1 MSTSV
6 NELLRGVGWCQDG
19 RVLRADPADRDR
31 LPGDT
36 WERATVPAGV
46 RLEFVARGARAVEIE
61 YAASEPLPADAYR
74 RLTPAFTLLR
84 GSEVIAECGAEPT
97 GRRVV
102 RLELPAGGDA
112 LGVAAEGVRPAGGGA
127 CAPGAPGG
135 PGRTVG
141 PAGRD
146 PGGAVLGG
154 PDPDGRALG
163 GPDQGGRV
171 PGSPAP
177 GGLVAPAGP
186 EAVFTLHLPE
196 VLRPV
201 LYEVRPLGGTL
212 SPAPARPRWLVYGD
226 SISEGWTAS
235 RPHLAWPAVA
245 GRALGLDT
253 VNLGYAGAARG
264 ELASAQQVAGL
275 PGDLITLAFGTNCW
289 SRTPCSAPLLY
300 ETTRAF
306 LTLVRQSHPDTP
318 LLVLSPVVRPDAE
331 DSPNALGAT
340 LSDLREAMERA
351 TNDARAADKH
361 LALLPGG
368 PLLGAEH
375 LADGVHPDDAGHAR
389 MAAAVTSAVR
399 GAFGPPGG

>member
-1 MSTSV
+1 MTAPNS
-6 NELLRGVGWCQDG
+6 LLHGVSWWHGDQ
-19 RVLRADPADRDR
+19 VVRADPADRDR

-46 RLEFVARGARAVEIE
+46 RLEFVAHGARAVQIE
-61 YAASEPLPADAYR
+61 YAASEALPADAYR
-74 RLTPAFTLLR
+74 GQEPVFTLLR
-84 GSEVIAECGAEPT
+84 GDEVLAEAAAEPT
-97 GRRVV
+97 PKGVV
-102 RLELPAGGDA
+102 RLELPATEGTDRAPSPPTASASAAGDA
-112 LGVAAEGVRPAGGGA
+112 
-127 CAPGAPGG
+127 
-135 PGRTVG
+135 
-141 PAGRD
+141 
-146 PGGAVLGG
+146 
-154 PDPDGRALG
+154 
-163 GPDQGGRV
+163 
-171 PGSPAP
+171 
-177 GGLVAPAGP
+177 
-186 EAVFTLHLPE
+186 FTIHLPE
-196 VLRPV
+196 ILRPA
-201 LYEVRPLGGTL
+201 LYDVRALGGTL

-264 ELASAQQVAGL
+264 ELASAEQLANL

-306 LTLVRQSHPDTP
+306 LTVIRQAHPDTP

-331 DSPNALGAT
+331 HTPNPLGAT

-351 TNDARAADKH
+351 TEDARATDKH
-361 LALLPGG
+361 LTLLPGG
-368 PLLGAEH
+368 PLLGPEH

-389 MAAAVTSAVR
+389 MGTAVTDSVRASFGRSAS
-399 GAFGPPGG
+399 PY